1 MVFGLKA
8 EDDNLSHID
17 EDMIMVMAGKII
29 TERME
34 VLENEMT
41 KQFDAKLKILME
53 EEYHNKEKIKA
64 LQETIVKQKNDI
76 AKLHHMEE
84 TLNLQRQEIMTLNEI
99 VNEMKLKW
107 DTNRQD
113 TMLVNEKQ
121 FNHKNSILE
130 NQQQYQAKNT
140 SEVNQCQSSRRPDTN
155 FEKYLTPT
163 RIQTKRTPMMDKK
176 DTNRFDQKV

>member
-1 MVFGLKA
+1 
-8 EDDNLSHID
+8 
-17 EDMIMVMAGKII
+17 
-29 TERME
+29 
-34 VLENEMT
+34 
-41 KQFDAKLKILME
+41 
-53 EEYHNKEKIKA
+53 
-64 LQETIVKQKNDI
+64 
-76 AKLHHMEE
+76 MEE

-140 SEVNQCQSSRRPDTN
+140 SEVNQSQSSRRPDTN
-155 FEKYLTPT
+155 FEKERVHCSHYKRLYFSSQPNFPYFFSGSQKSLTHPCPHFY
-163 RIQTKRTPMMDKK
+163 IIFVY
-176 DTNRFDQKV
+176 N

>member
-1 MVFGLKA
+1 VIAGFSDAVNWTRDAYPSGACGCATCSPFLHELK
-8 EDDNLSHID
+8 E
-17 EDMIMVMAGKII
+17 
-29 TERME
+29 
-34 VLENEMT
+34 
-41 KQFDAKLKILME
+41 Q
-53 EEYHNKEKIKA
+53 YHNKEKIKA
-64 LQETIVKQKNDI
+64 LQETIVKQENDI

-107 DTNRQD
+107 DRNRQD

-140 SEVNQCQSSRRPDTN
+140 S
-155 FEKYLTPT
+155 Y
-163 RIQTKRTPMMDKK
+163 
-176 DTNRFDQKV
+176 